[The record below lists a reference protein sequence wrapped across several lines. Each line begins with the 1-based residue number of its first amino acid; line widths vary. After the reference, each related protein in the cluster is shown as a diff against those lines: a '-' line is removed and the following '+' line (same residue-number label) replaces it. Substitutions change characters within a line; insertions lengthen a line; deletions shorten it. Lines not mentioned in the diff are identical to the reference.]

1 MRMLPVQ
8 TECYISVFPHAV
20 QMRDPGDFAAVPG
33 PFCFSF
39 LFAAVGVKSTGWP
52 YHPVCGSRITTSV
65 MGQLI
70 QISLQAD
77 LFFVYLFE
85 RFPGDITC
93 GQKGHIACGDFCD
106 Q

>member
-8 TECYISVFPHAV
+8 PECYGSVFPHAV
-20 QMRDPGDFAAVPG
+20 QMRHPGDFTAAPG
-33 PFCFSF
+33 PVCFSF
-39 LFAAVGVKSTGWP
+39 LFGAVGIKRTGWP
-52 YHPVCGSRITTSV
+52 DHPDRGSRITISV

-85 RFPGDITC
+85 CFSGDITC
-93 GQKGHIACGDFCD
+93 GQEGHIACGNLCN